1 MRHLVRQTIR
11 FSDADPAGIAF
22 YPRIFDHLHEAFED
36 FFDCCAGTPYAKILG
51 EHRIGFPTVNVSA
64 EFLKPLRH
72 GDVIDVELTVTKIGQ
87 TSFTCRYRVMRDH
100 EICATATLT
109 TAVVSLDGMN
119 PVPVPDRFRKF
130 LKEHLDEDESRD

>member
-36 FFDCCAGTPYAKILG
+36 FFDNCSGTTYAKVLG
-51 EHRIGFPTVNVSA
+51 EERIGFPAVHATA

-72 GDVIDVELTVTKIGQ
+72 GDVIDVEITVVELGQ
-87 TSFTCRYRVMRDH
+87 TSFRCRYRVLRDR
-100 EICATATLT
+100 EICATASCT
-109 TAVVSLDGMN
+109 TAVVHLDGLK
-119 PVPVPDRFRKF
+119 PVNIPERFRKF
-130 LKEHLDEDESRD
+130 LEEHHEVVA